1 MNGDMSKEDI
11 DDVTKAVHW
20 LSEVH
25 QIREGDRRDSGDT
38 TTTKDRENWSSKTI
52 DLMIVERASA
62 RCLSYS
68 MKGFILIPLVIAK
81 LLTNLSCS

>member
-52 DLMIVERASA
+52 DLIVERAQGVC
-62 RCLSYS
+62 R
-68 MKGFILIPLVIAK
+68 IA
-81 LLTNLSCS
+81 